1 MAPSNPY
8 GSIPYRAPSQ
18 PIEHLASN
26 LNSRPALK
34 TSVSRVW
41 SRCKSINR
49 KTGPPVPAKEN
60 QAVWRESNERQVI
73 DMDYE
78 VVTRIVSTHLT
89 KSRTGNGLEPCYTGP
104 SILSGGKPEWG
115 SSTGNERTYHSLSS
129 STSTS
134 KSKGTDPNRLEYYSH
149 PLFDATPNKYVPRN
163 LPRRPNIHPKL
174 SRGQI
179 AKFRNASG
187 SSSTSTDEGTFLICS
202 CPPGACRHRGG
213 TLNSSTTA
221 QARQRVPVRL
231 FSQTQ
236 IGVRPAMSTSSSTS
250 TLTVRQS
257 DSPNST
263 PRQSTRPSVSPVDTQ
278 SRRHL
283 ASPRSTA
290 EMKGRSPTTPTSTP
304 KARSRPFTASDTQ
317 SFDTSTPRPRP
328 QARPQSG
335 QGDQV
340 DRFPFVCPDRLV
352 QRHRTSPSIRS
363 YSTTP
368 LPEGMSPTF
377 MRPRPAPRPDI
388 PMESPE
394 PEQKI
399 DQGPPLS
406 PDNGSPSIAGM
417 MEYESTCALTPPTPG
432 PIDTE
437 TLERLFDEVLQA
449 CRTGDIPYKSHEENA
464 GSLTHSAGDSNLAP
478 TPEPPAVARHVRTRL
493 DWNVPSAYSDTGPVD
508 VTSPSVA
515 ASPDLPTP
523 TSPPAKASMVP
534 REKPRPKEEG
544 PRRFIPSGRSF
555 EPLRNVSIPNI
566 PMSESLRGDKSVG
579 KGSTPGSGFASG
591 SKSRVKEAIAK
602 FENASSPP
610 TTPLRGRFTFL
621 SHKVLTDDYCS
632 HWRDP

>member
-1 MAPSNPY
+1 MSHHPLCHPLHNIRTMAPSNPY
-8 GSIPYRAPSQ
+8 ASIPYRAPSQ
-18 PIEHLASN
+18 PIEHLAAN

-60 QAVWRESNERQVI
+60 RAVWREGNERQVI
-73 DMDYE
+73 DRDYE
-78 VVTRIVSTHLT
+78 VVPRIVSTHLT

-104 SILSGGKPEWG
+104 SILSRDRPEWG
-115 SSTGNERTYHSLSS
+115 SSTGNDRTYHSLSS

-134 KSKGTDPNRLEYYSH
+134 KSNSTDPNRLEYYSH

-236 IGVRPAMSTSSSTS
+236 TGVRPAMSTSSSAS
-250 TLTVRQS
+250 TITARQS
-257 DSPNST
+257 DSANST
-263 PRQSTRPSVSPVDTQ
+263 PRQSTRPSVSPVETQ

-283 ASPRSTA
+283 ASSRSTA

-304 KARSRPFTASDTQ
+304 KGRARPSTSQSTTSQIQ
-317 SFDTSTPRPRP
+317 SFQTSTPRPR
-328 QARPQSG
+328 SG
-335 QGDQV
+335 QGNEV
-340 DRFPFVCPDRLV
+340 VRFPFVCPDRLV

-377 MRPRPAPRPDI
+377 MRPRPAPKPH
-388 PMESPE
+388 MKSPE
-394 PEQKI
+394 IPIE
-399 DQGPPLS
+399 QGPPLS
-406 PDNGSPSIAGM
+406 PDNDSPSIAGM

-449 CRTGDIPYKSHEENA
+449 CRTGDIPYKSNEESHGESTFSMNP
-464 GSLTHSAGDSNLAP
+464 TSAPDP
-478 TPEPPAVARHVRTRL
+478 TAVAGHIRTRL
-493 DWNVPSAYSDTGPVD
+493 DWNVPNSTPDSVPVE
-508 VTSPSVA
+508 VTSPFVNA
-515 ASPDLPTP
+515 CPVLPTP
-523 TSPPAKASMVP
+523 VSPSVEPSPVLRA
-534 REKPRPKEEG
+534 EKRKVKEEG
-544 PRRFIPSGRSF
+544 LKRFIPSGRSF

-579 KGSTPGSGFASG
+579 KGSASGSGFASG

-610 TTPLRGRFTFL
+610 TTPLRGR
-621 SHKVLTDDYCS
+621 SHSRVIK
-632 HWRDP
+632 